1 MNFSRL
7 ITNAITNY
15 QTITLYLINY
25 KQSIQ
30 NYAIDKIFIYILT
43 FTFDVGLEHELKKNP
58 AIFKISLAI
67 ISISVESELKTEY
80 FILKIAFR
88 NNLIASVL

>member
-15 QTITLYLINY
+15 QNITLYLINY
-25 KQSIQ
+25 TQSIQ
-30 NYAIDKIFIYILT
+30 NNAIDKIFIYNLT
-43 FTFDVGLEHELKKNP
+43 FTFDVGLENELKKNP
-58 AIFKISLAI
+58 AIFKISFAI

-88 NNLIASVL
+88 NNLIASV